1 MLPQVFWSQLHHAA
15 REICGKHCFLPF
27 FILFLQYVGDII
39 QPGIPLAGRATCQ
52 DGLRSACVPSPMGS
66 WRQLLVFAP
75 CKATVGW
82 KSRGTAWS
90 WRNLTKKISFLG
102 KGQGVCLPWAAA
114 VWGVPGLP
122 CPDWKVSFLPFSWT
136 WSDPQKIYTTITLH
150 WFFSMQIAA
159 RDAWGLW
166 GAQKGRGCTSLSL
179 CKSTACIRKP
189 GRVFALHPRESPAV
203 TRNVQGPGPVP
214 ACTTRNLP
222 QRSGGQQKFG
232 ISFFCAFLR
241 WRTAWLG
248 WG

>member
-1 MLPQVFWSQLHHAA
+1 MLVTQYSQEFPLPGGRHARMGWEVLVSPVPWGAGGSSLSLPPAKPLWAVRAEELH
-15 REICGKHCFLPF
+15 
-27 FILFLQYVGDII
+27 
-39 QPGIPLAGRATCQ
+39 
-52 DGLRSACVPSPMGS
+52 GLGETSP
-66 WRQLLVFAP
+66 
-75 CKATVGW
+75 
-82 KSRGTAWS
+82 
-90 WRNLTKKISFLG
+90 KKISFLG

-114 VWGVPGLP
+114 GWGVPGLP

-136 WSDPQKIYTTITLH
+136 WSAPQKIYTTITLY
-150 WFFSMQIAA
+150 WFFSMQVAA

-189 GRVFALHPRESPAV
+189 GGVYALHPRESPAV

-241 WRTAWLG
+241 WRTAWLA